1 MAQTV
6 QLAAEKRTSKGK
18 GAAREMRRGGKV
30 PAVIYGRG
38 REPAQLAVDGVALGR
53 LLEKIVPESTI
64 VELTVDGTPV
74 KTLIREVQ
82 RHPVRP
88 GIVHVD
94 FYEIRAG
101 QKIRVAVPIH
111 CVGIPD
117 GVRNQG
123 GTLDQVIRNVEI
135 EVLPDDIPERVELD
149 VSALTIGKS
158 LHISDLSIPQA
169 QILMDAALTVA
180 TVVAPRVEEV
190 VAPAAAAAVE
200 GAVPVEGEA
209 AAAAGAAAAPGA
221 VPGAAAEV
229 AEPELIRKRKPK
241 DEEAE
246 EEK

>member
-6 QLAAEKRTSKGK
+6 QLSAERRTVKGK
-18 GAAREMRRGGKV
+18 GASKELRRGGKV

-38 REPAQLAVDGVALGR
+38 RQPADLLVDGVTLGR

-64 VELTVDGTPV
+64 VELTVDGKPV

-111 CVGIPD
+111 CTGIPE

-135 EVLPDDIPERVELD
+135 EVLPDDIPEHVELD
-149 VSALTIGKS
+149 VTALTIGKS
-158 LHISDLSIPQA
+158 LHISDLSIPKA
-169 QILMDAALTVA
+169 QILMDGSLTVA
-180 TVVAPRVEEV
+180 TVVAPRIEEV
-190 VAPAAAAAVE
+190 AAPAAAAVE
-200 GAVPVEGEA
+200 GAPVEGEA
-209 AAAAGAAAAPGA
+209 GAAAAAAAPGA
-221 VPGAAAEV
+221 EAAAGAAEP

>member
-1 MAQTV
+1 MAQHV
-6 QLAAEKRTSKGK
+6 QLSAERRSTKGK
-18 GAAREMRRGGKV
+18 GASREMRRGGKV

-38 REPAQLAVDGVALGR
+38 REPTELAVDAVALGR

-64 VELTVDGTPV
+64 VELTVDGKPV

-111 CVGIPD
+111 CVGIPE

-149 VSALTIGKS
+149 VTALTIGKS
-158 LHISDLSIPQA
+158 LHISDLSIAKA

-180 TVVAPRVEEV
+180 TVVAPRIEEV
-190 VAPAAAAAVE
+190 AAPAAAAVE
-200 GAVPVEGEA
+200 GAPVEGEA
-209 AAAAGAAAAPGA
+209 AAAAVAAPGA
-221 VPGAAAEV
+221 APAAGVEP

>member
-1 MAQTV
+1 MAQIV
-6 QLAAEKRTSKGK
+6 QLTAERRSTKGK

-38 REPAQLAVDGVALGR
+38 REPTELALDGIALRR

-64 VELTVDGTPV
+64 VELTVDGAPV

-101 QKIRVAVPIH
+101 QRIRLEVPIH

-135 EVLPDDIPERVELD
+135 EVLPDDIPEQVELD
-149 VSALTIGKS
+149 VTALMIGKS
-158 LHISDLSIPQA
+158 LHVSDLNIPKA
-169 QILMDAALTVA
+169 RILMDATLTVA
-180 TVVAPRVEEV
+180 TVVAPRIEEV
-190 VAPAAAAAVE
+190 AAPAAAAVE
-200 GAVPVEGEA
+200 GAPVEGEVA
-209 AAAAGAAAAPGA
+209 AEGAAAAPGA

>member
-6 QLAAEKRTSKGK
+6 QLSAERRTGKGK
-18 GAAREMRRGGKV
+18 GASREMRRAGKV

-38 REPAQLAVDGVALGR
+38 REPAQLALDGVALGR

-64 VELTVDGTPV
+64 VELTVDGKPV

-101 QKIRVAVPIH
+101 QRIRVAVPIH

-149 VSALTIGKS
+149 VTALTIGKS
-158 LHISDLSIPQA
+158 LHISDLSIPKVH
-169 QILMDAALTVA
+169 ILMDAALTVA

-190 VAPAAAAAVE
+190 AAPAAAAVE
-200 GAVPVEGEA
+200 GAPVEGAEGA
-209 AAAAGAAAAPGA
+209 APAAAAPGA
-221 VPGAAAEV
+221 APAAGTTEP

-246 EEK
+246 DEK

>member
-6 QLAAEKRTSKGK
+6 QLSAEKRSTKGK
-18 GAAREMRRGGKV
+18 GASREMRRGGKV

-38 REPAQLAVDGVALGR
+38 REPAQLTVDGVALGR

-64 VELTVDGTPV
+64 VELTVDGKPV

-135 EVLPDDIPERVELD
+135 EVLPDDIPEHVELD
-149 VSALTIGKS
+149 VTALTIGKS
-158 LHISDLSIPQA
+158 LHISDLSIPKA
-169 QILMDAALTVA
+169 QILMDSALTVA
-180 TVVAPRVEEV
+180 TVVAPRIEEV
-190 VAPAAAAAVE
+190 AAPAAAAVE
-200 GAVPVEGEA
+200 GAPVEGAEGA
-209 AAAAGAAAAPGA
+209 VPAAAAPGA
-221 VPGAAAEV
+221 APVAGAVEP

>member
-1 MAQTV
+1 MAQIV
-6 QLAAEKRTSKGK
+6 QLSAERRSTKGK

-38 REPAQLAVDGVALGR
+38 REPDQLAVDGVALGR
-53 LLEKIVPESTI
+53 LLEKIVPENTI
-64 VELTVDGTPV
+64 VELTVDGKPV

-88 GIVHVD
+88 GITHVD

-101 QKIRVAVPIH
+101 QKIRVAVPIQ

-135 EVLPDDIPERVELD
+135 EVLPDDIPDRVELD
-149 VSALTIGKS
+149 VTALTIGKS
-158 LHISDLSIPQA
+158 LHISDLSIPKA
-169 QILMDAALTVA
+169 QVLMDAALTVA

-190 VAPAAAAAVE
+190 AAPAAAAVE
-200 GAVPVEGEA
+200 GAPVEGEA
-209 AAAAGAAAAPGA
+209 AAEGAAAAPGA
-221 VPGAAAEV
+221 APGATAEV